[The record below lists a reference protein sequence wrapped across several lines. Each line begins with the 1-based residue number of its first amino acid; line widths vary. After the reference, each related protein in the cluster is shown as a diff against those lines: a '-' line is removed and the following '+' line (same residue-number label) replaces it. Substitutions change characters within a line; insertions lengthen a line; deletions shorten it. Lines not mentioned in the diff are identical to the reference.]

1 MNFIELL
8 GHSKVHK
15 SIIDD
20 FDKWVFH
27 LKDIKGYSENTYK
40 SYCYDVCDFFIFF
53 QYSNAIRYP
62 FRLYYRSICK
72 QNN

>member
-8 GHSKVHK
+8 EHSKVHK
-15 SIIDD
+15 SIIED
-20 FDKWVFH
+20 FKGWLFH

-53 QYSNAIRYP
+53 NSIIKKPYLYP
-62 FRLYYRSICK
+62 I
-72 QNN
+72 

>member
-27 LKDIKGYSENTYK
+27 LKDIKGYSKNTYK
-40 SYCYDVCDFFIFF
+40 SYCFDVCDFFIFF
-53 QYSNAIRYP
+53 QYYH
-62 FRLYYRSICK
+62 
-72 QNN
+72 Q